1 MDGAEGQ
8 YTDCVLYML
17 KVVWTLS
24 SVQFRMAS
32 VSVPRNGRNV
42 GLNVH
47 SNNRGLIRFIRDGVV
62 VVVVVVVVG
71 IGYLCSAR
79 PKRSNP
85 QNQARHH
92 HRNKR

>member
-1 MDGAEGQ
+1 MDGATGQ

-24 SVQFRMAS
+24 SVQFRMVS

-62 VVVVVVVVG
+62 VVVVVG
-71 IGYLCSAR
+71 IGYLCAMLVPSAPTR
-79 PKRSNP
+79 KIKQDTTTGTKDSL
-85 QNQARHH
+85 
-92 HRNKR
+92 